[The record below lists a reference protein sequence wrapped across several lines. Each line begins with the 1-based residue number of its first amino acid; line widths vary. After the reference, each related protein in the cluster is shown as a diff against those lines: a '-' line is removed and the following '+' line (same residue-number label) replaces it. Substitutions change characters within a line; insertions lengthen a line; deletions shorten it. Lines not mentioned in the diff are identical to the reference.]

1 MAVYCLPVWVSSC
14 MGWAV
19 CLMAVICLAISAMIW
34 RGCETNLLEVS
45 CLAACAMTPRDC
57 WSVLKKEPA
66 DWVTAER
73 YRVWEVSLVARKDR
87 RDSSKS

>member
-1 MAVYCLPVWVSSC
+1 MAVYCLAVWVNSW
-14 MGWAV
+14 MGWAA
-19 CLMAVICLAISAMIW
+19 CLSAVIRLAISARIW
-34 RGCETNLLEVS
+34 RGCETNLLEVI
-45 CLAACAMTPRDC
+45 CLAACAMIPRDC

-73 YRVWEVSLVARKDR
+73 YRVWEVSLVAKKDL